1 MKRLYHYLFVGFVS
15 LITVILAAFLLLFTD
30 VAFSSVGT
38 ADTHLSNGNIWSVNK
53 LRLSAEL
60 AYYNYLSSTSNEKSL
75 TLDNTTISQQNIV
88 DKQREAYNFLSNKDT
103 TSTQETETV
112 STNVQHHN
120 VRISKLHSRHGKRGK
135 KSKYHFNDSNT
146 TTLSNLSTANSTPRV
161 VNHVRT
167 VTEKLEYNNKI
178 GLQLDVDRGA
188 SEKVEGSIEA
198 VDMNETYTEEDDHYN
213 EEYYTSKDEMIVSE
227 AERIRRALILSQNEE
242 FEAIDN
248 NSHTV
253 ITGASNITQKSHGS
267 LLHGGSYIKPELMKR
282 STNTQFHMP
291 CPCVYRSIN
300 EIVTAIWMKPL
311 LRILSSFQGNQ
322 VTLVIANDAYRD
334 VLLNWLISALIMSH
348 PPIDNIL
355 VVCLDTKLYNLLQSR
370 DIPSIL
376 APFSS
381 VLNTKHHFRRY
392 FELIM
397 MMRLGFMCIINRL
410 GYDCAMYDIDA
421 IILKNPQP
429 LYDKWDSMDIVGSRG
444 ELPREL
450 WRRWGVSICIGAVF
464 IRSNARTGQN
474 THTHTHTTEHHN
486 IKTLQTALLT

>member
-1 MKRLYHYLFVGFVS
+1 
-15 LITVILAAFLLLFTD
+15 
-30 VAFSSVGT
+30 
-38 ADTHLSNGNIWSVNK
+38 
-53 LRLSAEL
+53 
-60 AYYNYLSSTSNEKSL
+60 
-75 TLDNTTISQQNIV
+75 
-88 DKQREAYNFLSNKDT
+88 
-103 TSTQETETV
+103 
-112 STNVQHHN
+112 
-120 VRISKLHSRHGKRGK
+120 
-135 KSKYHFNDSNT
+135 
-146 TTLSNLSTANSTPRV
+146 
-161 VNHVRT
+161 
-167 VTEKLEYNNKI
+167 
-178 GLQLDVDRGA
+178 
-188 SEKVEGSIEA
+188 
-198 VDMNETYTEEDDHYN
+198 
-213 EEYYTSKDEMIVSE
+213 MIVSE
-227 AERIRRALILSQNEE
+227 AESIRRALILSQNEE

-253 ITGASNITQKSHGS
+253 ITGATNITQKSHGS

-282 STNTQFHMP
+282 STNIQFHMP
-291 CPCVYRSIN
+291 CPSVYRSIN

-311 LRILSSFQGNQ
+311 LRILSTFQGNQ

-355 VVCLDTKLYNLLQSR
+355 VVCLDNKLYNLLQSR
-370 DIPSIL
+370 VIPSIL

-381 VLNTKHHFRRY
+381 VLNTKHHSRRY

-397 MMRLGFMCIINRL
+397 MMRLGFMCIINQL

-429 LYDKWDSMDIVGSRG
+429 LYEKWDSMDIVGSRG

-474 THTHTHTTEHHN
+474 THTHTHTHTQQS
-486 IKTLQTALLT
+486 T